1 MKNKKV
7 LGVIGILL
15 SLVLVMLTGLFI
27 YFQIGDIYKDTRVM
41 DLSKLD
47 NYKDFDGT
55 YASMKNIVYNDY
67 DTDKIYKLNMG
78 FDGKVYAGNFGNKK
92 YITNVENVI
101 DIVSFN
107 NGIGGIDV
115 QQCYIL
121 TSLGEVYVYNITDL
135 VNEKYEATKI
145 DDLNNIDRLINFT
158 VGTTRNASA
167 AWGMMAVTKD
177 GEYIT
182 ITTVGA

>member
-1 MKNKKV
+1 MKNKKI

-27 YFQIGDIYKDTRVM
+27 YFQVGDIYKDTRVM

-47 NYKDFDGT
+47 DYKDFDGT

-67 DTDKIYKLNMG
+67 ETDKIYKLNMG
-78 FDGKVYAGNFGNKK
+78 FDGKVYVGNFGNKK

-107 NGIGGIDV
+107 NGIGGIEV

-121 TSLGEVYVYNITDL
+121 TSSGEVYVYNITDL
-135 VNEKYEATKI
+135 VNEKYEATKM
-145 DDLNNIDRLINFT
+145 DDLSNVDRLINFT
-158 VGTTRNASA
+158 VGATRNASA
-167 AWGMMAVTKD
+167 AWGMMAVTKE